1 MRTIPKLFISFMV
14 KSLSLSLEICFNYLI
29 SLAETH
35 KALNC

>member
-1 MRTIPKLFISFMV
+1 MHTIPKLFISFLL
-14 KSLSLSLEICFNYLI
+14 KSLSLSLEICLNYLI